1 MKIFYGIK
9 NNKYDVTEICHS
21 LLKKN
26 DIITIPSGDDKRA
39 YYFTDNNI
47 GILKSIFIVID
58 YGETK
63 YNDLVEI
70 EINTLTNEVVE
81 KIDNIDYKLQTIHNK
96 YRLDFGIFNDE
107 VPEQKMAV
115 KYLTGDE
122 KVLEIGANIGRNT
135 IVIADILKTN
145 NFVTLE
151 SDSDIANQLKHNRDI
166 NNMSFIIE
174 NSALSK
180 RKLIQNGWNTI
191 PSDELLS
198 GYKNVNIISW
208 QELNDKYNIVFD
220 TLVLDCEGAF
230 YYILQDM
237 PEVLDNIKLIIMEND
252 YDNIDHKIYIDN
264 VLKNK
269 GFIVVHSETGGWG
282 PCYNNFFEVWKLSN

>member
-1 MKIFYGIK
+1 MKIFYGIE
-9 NNKYDVTEICHS
+9 NNKYDVTETCHR

-26 DIITIPSGDDKRA
+26 NIITIPSGDTNRS
-39 YYFTDNNI
+39 YYFTDKI
-47 GILKSIFIVID
+47 VGVLKSIFIEIN
-58 YGETK
+58 GMETK
-63 YNDLVEI
+63 YNNLVEI
-70 EINTLTNEVVE
+70 EINTITNNVIE
-81 KIDNIDYKLQTIHNK
+81 KSDNIDYKLHVIHNK
-96 YRLDFGIFNDE
+96 YRLDYGSFNEE
-107 VPEQKMAV
+107 VPEQKMAI
-115 KYLTGDE
+115 KYLTGNE
-122 KVLEIGANIGRNT
+122 KVLEIGGNIGRNT

-174 NSALSK
+174 ESALSK
-180 RKLIQNGWNTI
+180 KKLIQKAWDTI
-191 PSDELLS
+191 PSDELLP
-198 GYKNVNIISW
+198 GYKIVNTITW

-237 PEVLDNIKLIIMEND
+237 PEVLDNINLIIMEND
-252 YDNIDHKIYIDN
+252 YYNIAHKIYIDN

-269 GFIVVHSETGGWG
+269 GFNVVYSEAGGWG
-282 PCYNNFFEVWKLSN
+282 CCYNNFFEVWKKI

>member
-1 MKIFYGIK
+1 MKIFYGIE
-9 NNKYDVTEICHS
+9 NNKFDVTEICNT
-21 LLKKN
+21 LLKKD
-26 DIITIPSGDDKRA
+26 DIITIPKGDGKRSS
-39 YYFTDNNI
+39 YFTDKNVD
-47 GILKSIFIVID
+47 ILKSIFIEID
-58 YGETK
+58 GIETK

-70 EINTLTNEVVE
+70 EINTITNEIVE
-81 KIDNIDYKLQTIHNK
+81 TNNNTDFKLQSIHNK
-96 YRLDFGIFNDE
+96 YRLDYGSFNEE
-107 VPEQKMAV
+107 VPEQKMAI
-115 KYLTGDE
+115 KYLTGNE
-122 KVLEIGANIGRNT
+122 KVLEIGGNIGRNT

-174 NSALSK
+174 ESALSK
-180 RKLIQNGWNTI
+180 RKLIQKAWDTI
-191 PSDELLS
+191 PSDELLP
-198 GYKNVNIISW
+198 GYKIVNTITW

-237 PEVLDNIKLIIMEND
+237 PEVLDNINLIIMEND
-252 YDNIDHKIYIDN
+252 YHNIEHKIYIDN

-269 GFIVVHSETGGWG
+269 GFNVVYSEAGGWG
-282 PCYNNFFEVWKLSN
+282 CCYNNFFEVWILQN